1 MTIAAEHDMA
11 RVRQIVET
19 IFNQG
24 ELAAADALFTP
35 DYVNHGG
42 LIPDLVHG
50 PEAIKVAVALY
61 RTAFPA
67 FHVTIAELR
76 VDGATILLRWVAHDG
91 AALAPS
97 ADAASADRGSLAGTT
112 RARFIDQRIA
122 ESWTSWDAEGT
133 VQRWGL
139 VRVPDAAGMVCD
151 V

>member
-1 MTIAAEHDMA
+1 MA
-11 RVRQIVET
+11 IVRRVVET

-67 FHVTIAELR
+67 FHVAIAELR
-76 VDGATILLRWVAHDG
+76 VDGATILLRWGAHDG

-97 ADAASADRGSLAGTT
+97 AAASADRGSLAGTT
-112 RARFIDQRIA
+112 RARFVDQRIA

-133 VQRWGL
+133 VHASPHDGGSCRPERRGI
-139 VRVPDAAGMVCD
+139 ACG
-151 V
+151 